1 MGLAAVTWRY
11 CVAQAPKCGAPG
23 SPGRVH
29 FGSGPAALDPIGPV
43 GTRVEAIL
51 RPLPRIPVHPPVSSV
66 LPQRDTLFP
75 ISAAIFC
82 QARYISRMLVLTQQ
96 VSLRGRMTRS
106 TQILQC

>member
-51 RPLPRIPVHPPVSSV
+51 RPLPRIPVHRCPPGFLNGIASSPY
-66 LPQRDTLFP
+66 LLRFSARQDTYPGCWYQPSKF
-75 ISAAIFC
+75 
-82 QARYISRMLVLTQQ
+82 
-96 VSLRGRMTRS
+96 RS
-106 TQILQC
+106 VEE